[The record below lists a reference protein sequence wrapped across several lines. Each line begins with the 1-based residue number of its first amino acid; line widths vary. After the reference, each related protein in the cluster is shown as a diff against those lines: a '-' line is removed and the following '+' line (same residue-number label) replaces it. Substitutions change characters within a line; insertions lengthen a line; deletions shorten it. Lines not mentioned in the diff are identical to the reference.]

1 MRLIVADLSILVT
14 ILQFAIFAR
23 AILTWFPIGPDNPIV
38 RILIQVTEPVLAP
51 LRRIVPRV
59 GMVDLTPMAAIFVLY
74 IVRQGLA
81 QLGG

>member
-1 MRLIVADLSILVT
+1 MRLIVADLSILVM

-23 AILTWFPIGPDNPIV
+23 AILTWFPIGPDNPLV
-38 RILIQVTEPVLAP
+38 RILNQVTEPVLAP